1 MIELEYSPKLH
12 IQALYRSISLVYYDF
27 ESMFEHY
34 RPAANMADFDNR
46 KWRRVRF
53 NECIRQINLIRESK
67 GLNPVKE
74 NATLT
79 ECTEGL

>member
-34 RPAANMADFDNR
+34 RPAANMADFDIR

-53 NECIRQINLIRESK
+53 NECK
-67 GLNPVKE
+67 GLNPVKK
-74 NATLT
+74 NATLS
-79 ECTEGL
+79 ECIEGL